1 MINTDTQKLNLG
13 CGRKPLNGWINVDK
27 IPLAGVD
34 IVADLDN
41 CQTTKL
47 PFPDDSID
55 EFLASHLLEHL
66 HHPLPLMEELH
77 RIAKPNTK
85 ITFRLPYGSSDNAFE
100 DPTHVRPYFLQS
112 FGFFSQPFYF
122 KADYQYRGDWQPNQ
136 ITLLVE
142 SQRHQGKTAEQIL
155 YEINTYR
162 NIVKEMI
169 VEMYAVKPIRQP
181 KQELII
187 SPNIEIML
195 I

>member
-1 MINTDTQKLNLG
+1 MDSKKLNLG
-13 CGRKPLNGWINVDK
+13 CGKKPLEGWINVDK
-27 IPLAGVD
+27 IPLEGVD
-34 IVADLDN
+34 VVADLDQ

-66 HHPLPLMEELH
+66 HDPLPFMEDLY
-77 RIAKPNTK
+77 RIAKPNAK

-181 KQELII
+181 KQELIVP
-187 SPNIEIML
+187 PNIEIML